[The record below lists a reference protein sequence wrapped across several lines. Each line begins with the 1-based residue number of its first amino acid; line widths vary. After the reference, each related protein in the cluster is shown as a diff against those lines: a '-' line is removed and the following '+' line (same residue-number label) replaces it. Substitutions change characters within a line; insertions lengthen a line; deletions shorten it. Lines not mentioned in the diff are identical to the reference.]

1 MAPFLGLFPLVFGSL
16 LFFCLSQ
23 VPIFVISETAEEI
36 FAFTNALPEWLCKS
50 RQEKVIHFD

>member
-1 MAPFLGLFPLVFGSL
+1 
-16 LFFCLSQ
+16 
-23 VPIFVISETAEEI
+23 VISETAEEI